1 VTASAADRRFPPAKL
16 LPILAGRRRPR
27 SAGRATLAQIVRG
40 FGALMTSYA
49 HTYISIR
56 HRPDLRVGEDVGNG
70 NGPTSYPGKE
80 PRLFSPVVK
89 GLAGEAEQRCAEQ
102 GGHNAERHL

>member
-16 LPILAGRRRPR
+16 LPILAARRRPR
-27 SAGRATLAQIVRG
+27 SAGRGTLAQIVRG

-56 HRPDLRVGEDVGNG
+56 HHPDLQVGEDVGNG
-70 NGPTSYPGKE
+70 PTSHPGKE

-89 GLAGEAEQRCAEQ
+89 GLAGEAE
-102 GGHNAERHL
+102 